1 MAEREGFEPS
11 VSKKDTHDFQSCL
24 FSQLQHL
31 STKAVRDSKIAA
43 DGRHSSHC
51 LHDHNT
57 PLSHNIKIQYSP
69 DIRNFFQGEFRFS
82 TPVPNRATDVVFH

>member
-31 STKAVRDSKIAA
+31 STETDRDPGKQANTLVSMSRPWVCHRTEFRAVLHGRD
-43 DGRHSSHC
+43 
-51 LHDHNT
+51 T
-57 PLSHNIKIQYSP
+57 PFSTNIKIQ
-69 DIRNFFQGEFRFS
+69 
-82 TPVPNRATDVVFH
+82 